1 MKKFFFLLLIS
12 INCFSQ
18 ESEIEKSLSSKT
30 NVQQNPVDLVENQLK
45 AYNER
50 NLEAFLESYADNIEI
65 YDFPDKLIAKGKD
78 EIRKMYSF
86 FGTLKSLHCEILTRI
101 IEGNTVIDKEK
112 VTVNKGKSSQG
123 TAIYKIENYK
133 ISKVYFVH

>member
-112 VTVNKGKSSQG
+112 VTVNQGKCSQG

>member
-30 NVQQNPVDLVENQLK
+30 NVQQNPVDVVENQLK

-78 EIRKMYSF
+78 EMRKMYSF

>member
-18 ESEIEKSLSSKT
+18 ESEIEESSSSKT